1 MKFSVRSV
9 HNDSYISDGSV
20 SDLDTSQQQSLNQR
34 MRKQIRGMSFSTIPK
49 RKSGYDEDEDN
60 GDTIMNDAGKRMKYM
75 ELVESSST

>member
-1 MKFSVRSV
+1 
-9 HNDSYISDGSV
+9 
-20 SDLDTSQQQSLNQR
+20 